1 MKPLVISLLSSDRN
15 MVKIYVGKLSGDTT
29 DEDLRQLF
37 EQFGTV
43 EEASIVRNKD
53 IGFVHMANEE
63 MAMSAVR

>member
-1 MKPLVISLLSSDRN
+1 MKPLVISLLSSERN
-15 MVKIYVGKLSGDTT
+15 MVKIFVGKLSGDTT

-37 EQFGTV
+37 EQFSKV

>member
-1 MKPLVISLLSSDRN
+1 MSKLLHL
-15 MVKIYVGKLSGDTT
+15 VKIYVGKLSGDTT

>member
-1 MKPLVISLLSSDRN
+1 MKPLVISLISSERN
-15 MVKIYVGKLSGDTT
+15 MVKIFVGKLSGDTT
-29 DEDLRQLF
+29 DEDLKQLF
-37 EQFGTV
+37 ERFGTV